1 MANNIKHV
9 GQIINT
15 QKRCIVVFRELP
27 DDENSCLVVDTDAAP
42 DWMHDDLMSAV
53 ESPAAQS
60 AANFY
65 EYAQR
70 SVFADGTN
78 MLQTLHNSGRLVKL
92 PTEKVAMTPNNSV
105 SVNLKELNDIIRED
119 TGGAPVVA
127 PDDTQL
133 QPASKDTSD
142 FDPTTPASVR
152 QAATAAEDAPVLDDA
167 QLAASMIAQAK
178 NYEVEA
184 ESLKAQAYELDPSLK
199 PRRGR
204 PSKAKPELAE

>member
-1 MANNIKHV
+1 MANIKHV

-42 DWMHDDLMSAV
+42 DWMHDDLITAV
-53 ESPAAQS
+53 ESNGAQAS
-60 AANFY
+60 ANFY

-78 MLQTLHNSGRLVKL
+78 MLQTLHSSGRLIKL

-119 TGGAPVVA
+119 SGGAPVVS
-127 PDDTQL
+127 PDTTQI
-133 QPASKDTSD
+133 QPAAKDLGNV
-142 FDPTTPASVR
+142 DPIPAS
-152 QAATAAEDAPVLDDA
+152 AAQVAANAAEAPVMDDA
-167 QLAASMIAQAK
+167 ALAANMLNQAQS
-178 NYEVEA
+178 YEAEA

-204 PSKAKPELAE
+204 PSKQATKTPAE